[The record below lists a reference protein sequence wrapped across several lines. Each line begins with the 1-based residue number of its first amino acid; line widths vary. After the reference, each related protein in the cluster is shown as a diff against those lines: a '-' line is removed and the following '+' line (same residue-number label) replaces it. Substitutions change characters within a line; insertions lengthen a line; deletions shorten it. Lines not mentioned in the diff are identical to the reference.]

1 MKTVNTSF
9 NFCFLFF
16 IFFNTLLLPHEQ
28 AESHKAMKINNTT
41 KRLSCLGLAHN
52 THNIEHNIYDTA
64 SHSFEMIN
72 NNHNNNDYKND
83 NVVCC
88 VLYVSAL
95 FFWKV
100 KWDRRTRQRT
110 TMLIM
115 RFYVNFKVSHK
126 HQQKCIYV
134 NCEGTICIHSGFF
147 WNEFLPHLRISLG
160 TIK

>member
-1 MKTVNTSF
+1 MNK
-9 NFCFLFF
+9 
-16 IFFNTLLLPHEQ
+16 Q
-28 AESHKAMKINNTT
+28 SHKAMKINNTT

-52 THNIEHNIYDTA
+52 THTSQTQHGEHNIYDTA

-100 KWDRRTRQRT
+100 KWDRRTRRCSSCVF
-110 TMLIM
+110 MWI
-115 RFYVNFKVSHK
+115 KVSHK
-126 HQQKCIYV
+126 HHQQKCIYV
-134 NCEGTICIHSGFF
+134 NCNGTICIHSGFL
-147 WNEFLPHLRISLG
+147 WNGFYTTFTHISRNHQIIGFVSTEERIVNHG
-160 TIK
+160 MCTI